1 MRNQS
6 MQRSYVISLL
16 TLLILSTFL
25 LPAFSIIE
33 GFPKIHLTDI
43 LLPFFGLV
51 VLKHCTFSWINNS
64 KWFLI
69 ANGTLLFIAILS
81 LLINHRISS
90 IRDDFEVLKMIKFIV
105 VFLFISIAFELTD
118 SMKILRG
125 IFILVLLF
133 NFMHY
138 TNLFDFNHSI
148 MRFYGSEIQVDTFGL
163 NSLGQPDTKRII
175 GTLGNPNNNAVLFL
189 FFVVFFFPE
198 EQSKFANKVFF
209 ILAIFGTLACQSRT
223 GFIALGLVLVIGFLI
238 KKYSLK
244 SLLVYTTSSISIYV
258 ILMISGN
265 IYLNSLAGNI
275 IKQNSVRGRI
285 ETWSVMW
292 EMIKLKP
299 LFGYSPNKEH
309 FERTIIYPE
318 SEYLLNTW
326 RYGFLGLLAY
336 IMILW
341 SSFFAGFKQR
351 FSKYGFCFTLFSL
364 VIAITAMTN
373 NPLNDAM
380 ISMMF
385 AISAGLFYGEQMNS
399 RSLSA

>member
-1 MRNQS
+1 MQNQS
-6 MQRSYVISLL
+6 MQRYYVISIWAM
-16 TLLILSTFL
+16 LIFSTFL
-25 LPAFSIIE
+25 LPAFQIID
-33 GFPKIHLTDI
+33 GLPKIHLSDI

-51 VLKHCTFSWINNS
+51 VLKHCTFSCIKNS
-64 KWFLI
+64 RWFLI
-69 ANGTLLFIAILS
+69 ANGTLIFIAILS

-90 IRDDFEVLKMIKFIV
+90 LRDNFEVLKMIKFIV
-105 VFLFISIAFELTD
+105 IFLFISITFELTD
-118 SMKILRG
+118 SMKILRI
-125 IFILVLLF
+125 IFMLVLLF
-133 NFMHY
+133 NFLHY

-209 ILAIFGTLACQSRT
+209 ITAIFGTLACQSRT
-223 GFIALGLVLVIGFLI
+223 GFIALGLVLVIGFLT

-244 SLLVYTTSSISIYV
+244 SMFIYTASSISIYV
-258 ILMISGN
+258 ILILSGN
-265 IYLNSLAGNI
+265 LYLNSLAGNI
-275 IKQNSVRGRI
+275 IKQNSVRVRL

-292 EMIKLKP
+292 EMIKIKP
-299 LFGYSPNKEH
+299 LLGYSPNKEY
-309 FERTIIYPE
+309 FEKTIIYPE
-318 SEYLLNTW
+318 SEYSLNTW
-326 RYGFLGLLAY
+326 RYGFLGLVTY

-341 SSFFAGFKQR
+341 SAFFAGFKHR
-351 FSKYGFCFTLFSL
+351 FSKYGFCFALFSL
-364 VIAITAMTN
+364 VIAITAITN
-373 NPLNDAM
+373 NPLNDIM
-380 ISMMF
+380 ISLMF